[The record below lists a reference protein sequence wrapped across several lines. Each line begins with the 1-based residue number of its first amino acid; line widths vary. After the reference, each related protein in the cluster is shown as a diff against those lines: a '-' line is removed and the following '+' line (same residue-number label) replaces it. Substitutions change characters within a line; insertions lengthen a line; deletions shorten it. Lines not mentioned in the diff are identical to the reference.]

1 MCDYFSLAYYSNNIA
16 YILYIIF
23 YAVIEIKETL
33 EYINMHLHFLPPI
46 STSSNVVKSISTF
59 KDEIITL

>member
-16 YILYIIF
+16 YILYF

-33 EYINMHLHFLPPI
+33 EYINMHLHFFA
-46 STSSNVVKSISTF
+46 SNFYLIKCG
-59 KDEIITL
+59 